1 MTGIDL
7 IGREN
12 SDRFQRGQLGV
23 SSESERE
30 EVILSP
36 GFTMRS
42 PSLQAIHRRMS
53 QSAWRNVW
61 NESTGTS
68 KCSLLNPQQ
77 SSFFRF
83 TVGTAAFCLVRRS
96 SREIVMVSLS
106 VCWPHLR
113 RRQRNRWWIWW
124 NASAVM
130 TSHHLKN
137 MKCCWKKM
145 KKSFWF
151 K

>member
-53 QSAWRNVW
+53 QSA
-61 NESTGTS
+61 
-68 KCSLLNPQQ
+68 
-77 SSFFRF
+77 
-83 TVGTAAFCLVRRS
+83 
-96 SREIVMVSLS
+96 
-106 VCWPHLR
+106 
-113 RRQRNRWWIWW
+113 
-124 NASAVM
+124 
-130 TSHHLKN
+130 
-137 MKCCWKKM
+137 
-145 KKSFWF
+145 
-151 K
+151 